1 MEGDEDGGEEKDKEA
16 EDPHERAGKDLIF
29 KGSDAEERRRFDVGG
44 IEDAITEDEER
55 AEGSAGKGAEKEIK
69 GDGPA
74 WPTRFRGKGLD
85 DGPPKED
92 GRGEEAEVFQF
103 VPGVGAE
110 GEFEGGG
117 NVPGEESDGGENPA
131 NEGMSE
137 KFAKGLHRR
146 PAEEWA
152 ESGADK
158 TLRESVKERQG
169 RGAKKDERRNN
180 EHQQD
185 VLDHVDGERSLIEG
199 GQRRANRDPQREHAR
214 QKSGETPWREEFGR
228 GAAQRKPPAQITE
241 CGEYDDH
248 VDEDRWRPFLKD
260 GLGFGRHDALRVRPG
275 RRICSRLCGDGARSV
290 ASGRLV
296 GGVKSFEEGDESRGF
311 GRAEIFAVG
320 GHVATALNDLAN
332 ELVLGE
338 EKRDFIESGA
348 ALAALV
354 PE

>member
-1 MEGDEDGGEEKDKEA
+1 
-16 EDPHERAGKDLIF
+16 
-29 KGSDAEERRRFDVGG
+29 
-44 IEDAITEDEER
+44 
-55 AEGSAGKGAEKEIK
+55 
-69 GDGPA
+69 
-74 WPTRFRGKGLD
+74 
-85 DGPPKED
+85 
-92 GRGEEAEVFQF
+92 
-103 VPGVGAE
+103 
-110 GEFEGGG
+110 
-117 NVPGEESDGGENPA
+117 VPGEESDGGENPA
-131 NEGMSE
+131 DEGMSE
-137 KFAKGLHRR
+137 KFAKGLHSR

-152 ESGADK
+152 ENGADK

-199 GQRRANRDPQREHAR
+199 GERRANRDPQRDHPPEKRRDAMAGR
-214 QKSGETPWREEFGR
+214 VRER
-228 GAAQRKPPAQITE
+228 CGATKAPAQIAE

-260 GLGFGRHDALRVRPG
+260 GLGFGRHDALRVSPG

-311 GRAEIFAVG
+311 GRAEIFAIG

-338 EKRDFIESGA
+338 EKSDFIESGA